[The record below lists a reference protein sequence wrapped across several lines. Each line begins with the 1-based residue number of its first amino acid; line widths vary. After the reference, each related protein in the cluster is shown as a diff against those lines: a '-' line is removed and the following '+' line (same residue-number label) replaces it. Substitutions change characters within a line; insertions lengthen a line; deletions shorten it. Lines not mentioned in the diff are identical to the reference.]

1 MTNTN
6 RDTTTDRENVLQM
19 YRKLTPENK
28 EKVMIYLDFLL
39 LRQREEEAQGYWKS
53 SLCLYRRPPSCSASI
68 QSASMSCRAHPRSP
82 PFGAALAS

>member
-28 EKVMIYLDFLL
+28 EKVMIYLDFLM
-39 LRQREEEAQGYWKS
+39 LRQREEEARG
-53 SLCLYRRPPSCSASI
+53 
-68 QSASMSCRAHPRSP
+68 
-82 PFGAALAS
+82 

>member
-39 LRQREEEAQGYWKS
+39 LREEEAQG
-53 SLCLYRRPPSCSASI
+53 
-68 QSASMSCRAHPRSP
+68 
-82 PFGAALAS
+82 

>member
-6 RDTTTDRENVLQM
+6 RDTTTDRESVLQM

-39 LRQREEEAQGYWKS
+39 LRQREEEAQG
-53 SLCLYRRPPSCSASI
+53 
-68 QSASMSCRAHPRSP
+68 
-82 PFGAALAS
+82 

>member
-19 YRKLTPENK
+19 YRKLTPANK

-39 LRQREEEAQGYWKS
+39 LRQREEEAQG
-53 SLCLYRRPPSCSASI
+53 
-68 QSASMSCRAHPRSP
+68 
-82 PFGAALAS
+82 

>member
-39 LRQREEEAQGYWKS
+39 LRQREEEAQG
-53 SLCLYRRPPSCSASI
+53 
-68 QSASMSCRAHPRSP
+68 
-82 PFGAALAS
+82 